1 MASCRECSAR
11 RPKMVYRQIS
21 FRRRR
26 VCSRAGRPRAL
37 EEMFMSPLPLSG
49 IKILDLTR
57 VLAGPLSAQM
67 LADLG
72 AEVIK
77 IERPG
82 GGDDARAFGPPYL
95 VDPERKE
102 NNNNSFYLC
111 ANRNKKSVT
120 VNIATAEGQQIIRE
134 LARSCDVMMENYKV
148 GDLKRYKLDYEAIK
162 AVNPGIIYCSVTGF
176 GQTGPYAPRA
186 GYDAIFQ
193 AMGGLMSVTGHMD
206 GEPGAGPMKV
216 GPSIVD
222 YMTGMNS
229 SIGILAA
236 LYHRKV
242 NGGEGQH
249 VDVCLFDTV
258 IASLSHFAQ
267 IYLVNGEMPPRRGTW
282 GNGGMPA
289 GVFRCTDGELMLVV
303 GNDGQFARA
312 CAVLGQPEIA
322 NEPRFIKNN
331 DRVVHGKEIMAI
343 FAGLFLNKK
352 GSWWLDELEKAGVPS
367 GPVNDFAQ
375 VFADPHVRS
384 RGMEIKVDHP
394 FEHAL
399 SLIRNP
405 LTFSGT
411 PVTEYRA
418 PPKLGEHTREILT
431 SKLGYDEGK
440 LETLKK
446 Q

>member
-1 MASCRECSAR
+1 
-11 RPKMVYRQIS
+11 
-21 FRRRR
+21 
-26 VCSRAGRPRAL
+26 
-37 EEMFMSPLPLSG
+37 MFMSGLPLSG

-82 GGDDARAFGPPYL
+82 TGDDARAFGPPYL
-95 VDPERKE
+95 VDPEGKE
-102 NNNNSFYLC
+102 NNNNAFYFC

-120 VNIATAEGQQIIRE
+120 VNIAKPEGQEIIRE
-134 LARSCDVMMENYKV
+134 LAKSCDVMMENYKV
-148 GDLKRYKLDYEAIK
+148 GDLKRYKLDYESIR
-162 AVNPGIIYCSVTGF
+162 VINPGIIYCSVTGF

-222 YMTGMNS
+222 YMTGMNT

-236 LYHRKV
+236 LYHRKA

-249 VDVCLFDTV
+249 IDVCLLDTV
-258 IASLSHFAQ
+258 IASLSHYAQ
-267 IYLVNGEMPPRRGTW
+267 IYLVSGKTPPRRGTW

-289 GVFRCTDGELMLVV
+289 GVFRCADGELMLVV
-303 GNDGQFARA
+303 GNDAQFART
-312 CAVLGQPEIA
+312 CEVLGSPELA
-322 NEPRFIKNN
+322 TNAKFVKNN
-331 DRVVHGKEIMAI
+331 DRVVNGKEIMAI
-343 FAGLFLNKK
+343 FAGLFLKNKVAY
-352 GSWWLDELEKAGVPS
+352 WLEELEKAGVPC

-375 VFADPHVRS
+375 MFADPHVRE
-384 RGMEIKVDHP
+384 RGMEIKVNHP
-394 FEHAL
+394 FEPEL

-405 LTFSGT
+405 ITFSGT
-411 PVTEYRA
+411 PVKDYRA
-418 PPKLGEHTREILT
+418 PPLLGADTKDVLA
-431 SKLGYDEGK
+431 SKLGYDEAK
-440 LETLKK
+440 LAALKK
-446 Q
+446 QGII

>member
-1 MASCRECSAR
+1 MSA
-11 RPKMVYRQIS
+11 
-21 FRRRR
+21 
-26 VCSRAGRPRAL
+26 
-37 EEMFMSPLPLSG
+37 LPLSG

-67 LADLG
+67 LGDLG

-82 GGDDARAFGPPYL
+82 TGDDARAFGPPYL
-95 VDPERKE
+95 VDPEGKE

-120 VNIATAEGQQIIRE
+120 VNIATSDGQEIIRD
-134 LARSCDVMMENYKV
+134 LAKSCDVMMENYKV
-148 GDLKRYKLDYEAIK
+148 GDLKRYGLDYESIR

-222 YMTGMNS
+222 YMTGMNT

-242 NGGEGQH
+242 NGGQGQH
-249 VDVCLFDTV
+249 LDVCLLDTV
-258 IASLSHFAQ
+258 IASLSHYAQ
-267 IYLVNGEMPPRRGTW
+267 IYLVNGKMPPRRGTW

-289 GVFRCTDGELMLVV
+289 GVFRCADGELMLVV
-303 GNDGQFARA
+303 GNDAQFART
-312 CAVLGQPEIA
+312 CTVLGSPELA
-322 NEPRFIKNN
+322 TDPRFVKNN
-331 DRVVHGKEIMAI
+331 DRVARGKEIMAI
-343 FAGLFLNKK
+343 FAGLFLKQK
-352 GSWWLDELEKAGVPS
+352 VAYWLEELEKAGVPC

-375 VFADPHVRS
+375 VFADKHVRE
-384 RGMEIKVDHP
+384 RGMEVKVNHP
-394 FEHAL
+394 FEPHL
-399 SLIRNP
+399 SLIRNAI
-405 LTFSGT
+405 TFSET
-411 PVTEYRA
+411 PVKEYRA
-418 PPKLGEHTREILT
+418 PPLLGANTKEVLRSI
-431 SKLGYDEGK
+431 GYDDAK
-440 LETLKK
+440 LEALRRQKII
-446 Q
+446 

>member
-1 MASCRECSAR
+1 MFPSDINEFWR
-11 RPKMVYRQIS
+11 K
-21 FRRRR
+21 
-26 VCSRAGRPRAL
+26 L
-37 EEMFMSPLPLSG
+37 FMSGLPLSG

-82 GGDDARAFGPPYL
+82 SGDDARAFGPPYL
-95 VDPERKE
+95 VDPQGKE
-102 NNNNSFYLC
+102 NNNNAFYFC

-120 VNIATAEGQQIIRE
+120 VNIAKPEGQDIIRE
-134 LARSCDVMMENYKV
+134 LAKSCDVMMENYKV
-148 GDLKRYKLDYEAIK
+148 GDLKRYKLDYESIRAI
-162 AVNPGIIYCSVTGF
+162 NPGIIYCSVTGF

-222 YMTGMNS
+222 YMTGMNT

-236 LYHRKV
+236 LYHRKA

-249 VDVCLFDTV
+249 IDVCLLDTV
-258 IASLSHFAQ
+258 IASLSHYAQ
-267 IYLVNGEMPPRRGTW
+267 IYLVNGNTPPRRGTW

-289 GVFRCTDGELMLVV
+289 GVFRCADGELMLVV
-303 GNDGQFARA
+303 GNDAQFART
-312 CAVLGQPEIA
+312 CTVLGSEGLAA
-322 NEPRFIKNN
+322 NPKFIKNN
-331 DRVVHGKEIMAI
+331 DRVVNGKEIMAI
-343 FAGLFLNKK
+343 FAGLFLKNKVAY
-352 GSWWLDELEKAGVPS
+352 WLEELEKAGVPC

-375 VFADPHVRS
+375 VFADPHVRE
-384 RGMEIKVDHP
+384 RGMEIKVEHP
-394 FEHAL
+394 FEPAL

-405 LTFSGT
+405 ITFSGT
-411 PVTEYRA
+411 PVKDYRA
-418 PPKLGEHTREILT
+418 PPLLGADTKEVLA
-431 SKLGYDEGK
+431 SKLGYDQTK
-440 LETLKK
+440 LEALKK
-446 Q
+446 QGII

>member
-1 MASCRECSAR
+1 MSA
-11 RPKMVYRQIS
+11 
-21 FRRRR
+21 
-26 VCSRAGRPRAL
+26 
-37 EEMFMSPLPLSG
+37 LPLSG

-82 GGDDARAFGPPYL
+82 TGDDARAFGPPYL
-95 VDPERKE
+95 VDPEGKE

-120 VNIATAEGQQIIRE
+120 VNIATAEGQEIVRE
-134 LARSCDVMMENYKV
+134 LSKSVDVMMENYKV
-148 GDLKRYKLDYEAIK
+148 GDLKRYGLGYEAIR

-193 AMGGLMSVTGHMD
+193 AMGGLMSVTGHID

-229 SIGILAA
+229 SIAILAA

-242 NGGEGQH
+242 NGGDGQH
-249 VDVCLFDTV
+249 LDVCLFDTV
-258 IASLSHFAQ
+258 IASLSHYAQ
-267 IYLVNGEMPPRRGTW
+267 IFLVNGKTPPRRGTW

-303 GNDGQFARA
+303 GNDAQFART
-312 CAVLGQPEIA
+312 CAVLG
-322 NEPRFIKNN
+322 EPALAKDPKYVKNN
-331 DRVVHGKEIMAI
+331 DRVVHGKEIMAV
-343 FAGLFLNKK
+343 FAGLFLKNKV
-352 GSWWLDELEKAGVPS
+352 GYWLDELEKAGVPC
-367 GPVNDFAQ
+367 GPVNDFEQ
-375 VFADPHVRS
+375 VFSDPHVRS

-418 PPKLGEHTREILT
+418 PPLLGENTREIL
-431 SKLGYDEGK
+431 SAIGYDDGK
-440 LETLKK
+440 LETLRK
-446 Q
+446 QGVI

>member
-1 MASCRECSAR
+1 ML
-11 RPKMVYRQIS
+11 M
-21 FRRRR
+21 
-26 VCSRAGRPRAL
+26 SR
-37 EEMFMSPLPLSG
+37 LPLAG
-49 IKILDLTR
+49 IKIIDMTG

-95 VDPERKE
+95 VDPEGKE

-111 ANRNKKSVT
+111 ANRGKKSVT
-120 VNIATAEGQQIIRE
+120 VNIATQEGQEIIRE
-134 LARSCDVMMENYKV
+134 LAKSCDVMMENYKV
-148 GDLKRYKLDYEAIK
+148 GDLKRYKLDYETIR

-222 YMTGMNS
+222 YMTDMNS

-249 VDVCLFDTV
+249 VDLFLFDTL
-258 IASLSHFAQ
+258 IPPLWHFAQ
-267 IYLVNGEMPPRRGTW
+267 ISLFHGHKPPRRGTW

-289 GVFRCTDGELMLVV
+289 GVFGCADGELMLVV
-303 GNDGQFARA
+303 GNDAQFART
-312 CAVLGQPEIA
+312 CAVLGRPELA
-322 NEPRFIKNN
+322 TDPKFVRNN

-343 FAGLFLNKK
+343 FAGLFLKK
-352 GSWWLDELEKAGVPS
+352 PVAYWLEELEKAGVPC
-367 GPVNDFAQ
+367 GPGNDFAQ
-375 VFADPHVRS
+375 GFGDEHRRE
-384 RGMEIKVDHP
+384 RGMEIKVHHP
-394 FEHAL
+394 FQ
-399 SLIRNP
+399 P
-405 LTFSGT
+405 
-411 PVTEYRA
+411 
-418 PPKLGEHTREILT
+418 
-431 SKLGYDEGK
+431 
-440 LETLKK
+440 
-446 Q
+446 

>member
-1 MASCRECSAR
+1 
-11 RPKMVYRQIS
+11 
-21 FRRRR
+21 
-26 VCSRAGRPRAL
+26 L
-37 EEMFMSPLPLSG
+37 TLSG
-49 IKILDLTR
+49 IKIR
-57 VLAGPLSAQM
+57 EPPRGWSGPPSSQM

-95 VDPERKE
+95 VDPDGKE

-120 VNIATAEGQQIIRE
+120 VDLAKPEGQEIIRE
-134 LARSCDVMMENYKV
+134 LAKSVDIMMENFKV
-148 GDLKRYKLDYEAIK
+148 GDLKRYGLDYESIRAI
-162 AVNPGIIYCSVTGF
+162 NPGIVYCSVTGF

-236 LYHRKV
+236 LYHRNV

-267 IYLVNGEMPPRRGTW
+267 IYLVNGETPPRRGTW

-289 GVFRCTDGELMLVV
+289 GVFGCADGELMLVV
-303 GNDGQFARA
+303 GNDAQFART
-312 CAVLGQPEIA
+312 CAVLGEPELA
-322 NEPRFIKNN
+322 SNPKFVRNN
-331 DRVVHGKEIMAI
+331 DRVVNGKEIMAI
-343 FAGLFLNKK
+343 FAGLFLK
-352 GSWWLDELEKAGVPS
+352 STVAHWLDALEKAGVPS

-375 VFADPHVRS
+375 VFDDEQPDLSECARIAADADDR
-384 RGMEIKVDHP
+384 
-394 FEHAL
+394 
-399 SLIRNP
+399 
-405 LTFSGT
+405 
-411 PVTEYRA
+411 RA
-418 PPKLGEHTREILT
+418 E
-431 SKLGYDEGK
+431 
-440 LETLKK
+440 
-446 Q
+446 

>member
-1 MASCRECSAR
+1 
-11 RPKMVYRQIS
+11 
-21 FRRRR
+21 
-26 VCSRAGRPRAL
+26 
-37 EEMFMSPLPLSG
+37 MSGLPLSG

-82 GGDDARAFGPPYL
+82 SGDDARAFGPPYL
-95 VDPERKE
+95 VDPEGKE
-102 NNNNSFYLC
+102 NNNNAFYFC

-120 VNIATAEGQQIIRE
+120 VNIAKPEGQDIIRE
-134 LARSCDVMMENYKV
+134 LAKSCDVMMENYKV
-148 GDLKRYKLDYEAIK
+148 GDLKRYKLDYEAIR
-162 AVNPGIIYCSVTGF
+162 AINPGIIYCSVTGF

-222 YMTGMNS
+222 YMTGMNT
-229 SIGILAA
+229 SIAILAA
-236 LYHRKV
+236 LYHKKA
-242 NGGEGQH
+242 NGGDGQH
-249 VDVCLFDTV
+249 LDVCLFDTV
-258 IASLSHFAQ
+258 IASLSHYAQ
-267 IYLVNGEMPPRRGTW
+267 IYLVNGNSPPRRGTW

-303 GNDGQFARA
+303 GNDGQFVRT
-312 CAVLGQPEIA
+312 CAVLGEPELA
-322 NEPRFIKNN
+322 TNPKFLKNS
-331 DRVVHGKEIMAI
+331 VKH
-343 FAGLFLNKK
+343 
-352 GSWWLDELEKAGVPS
+352 WLDELEKAGVPC

-375 VFADPHVRS
+375 VFADEHVRE
-384 RGMEIKVDHP
+384 RGMEIKVEHP
-394 FEHAL
+394 FEPAL

-405 LTFSGT
+405 ITFSGT
-411 PVTEYRA
+411 PVKDYRA
-418 PPKLGEHTREILT
+418 PPLLGADTKEVLA
-431 SKLGYDEGK
+431 SKLGYDRTK
-440 LETLKK
+440 LEALKK
-446 Q
+446 QGII

>member
-1 MASCRECSAR
+1 MSA
-11 RPKMVYRQIS
+11 
-21 FRRRR
+21 
-26 VCSRAGRPRAL
+26 
-37 EEMFMSPLPLSG
+37 LPLSG
-49 IKILDLTR
+49 IRILDLTR

-67 LADLG
+67 LGDLG
-72 AEVIK
+72 ADVIK

-82 GGDDARAFGPPYL
+82 TGDDARAFGPPYL
-95 VDPERKE
+95 VDPEGRE

-120 VNIATAEGQQIIRE
+120 VNIARPEGQAIIRE
-134 LARSCDVMMENYKV
+134 LAKDVDVFMENYKV
-148 GDLKRYKLDYEAIK
+148 GDLKRYGLDYDAIR

-206 GEPGAGPMKV
+206 DEPGAGPMKV

-222 YMTGMNS
+222 YMTGMNT
-229 SIGILAA
+229 SIAILAA
-236 LYHRKV
+236 LYHKKA

-249 VDVCLFDTV
+249 LDVCLFDTV
-258 IASLSHFAQ
+258 IASLSHWAQ
-267 IYLVNGEMPPRRGTW
+267 IYLVNGKSPPRRGTW

-289 GVFRCTDGELMLVV
+289 GMFRCTDGELMLVV
-303 GNDGQFARA
+303 GNDGQYVRT
-312 CAVLGQPEIA
+312 CAVLGAPELA
-322 NEPRFIKNN
+322 TDPRFLKNN

-343 FAGLFLNKK
+343 FAGLFLKNSV
-352 GSWWLDELEKAGVPS
+352 GHWLDELEKAGVPC

-375 VFADPHVRS
+375 VFADEHVRS

-411 PVTEYRA
+411 PLNDYKA
-418 PPKLGEHTREILT
+418 PPKLGEHTGEILG
-431 SKLGYDEGK
+431 SKLGYDDGK

-446 Q
+446 QGII

>member
-1 MASCRECSAR
+1 M
-11 RPKMVYRQIS
+11 
-21 FRRRR
+21 
-26 VCSRAGRPRAL
+26 L
-37 EEMFMSPLPLSG
+37 MSPLPLSG
-49 IKILDLTR
+49 IRILDLTR

-82 GGDDARAFGPPYL
+82 SGDDARAFGPPYL
-95 VDPERKE
+95 ADPQGRE

-162 AVNPGIIYCSVTGF
+162 TVNPGIIYCSVTGF

-222 YMTGMNS
+222 YMTGMNT

-267 IYLVNGEMPPRRGTW
+267 IYLVNGEIPPRRGTW

-289 GVFRCTDGELMLVV
+289 GVFRCADGELMLVV
-303 GNDGQFARA
+303 GNDTQFART
-312 CAVLGQPEIA
+312 CAVLG
-322 NEPRFIKNN
+322 NEGLATNPKFVRNN
-331 DRVVHGKEIMAI
+331 DRVVHGKEIMAL
-343 FAGLFLNKK
+343 FADLFLKK
-352 GSWWLDELEKAGVPS
+352 PVAYWLEELEKAGVPC

-375 VFADPHVRS
+375 VFADEHVRE
-384 RGMEIKVDHP
+384 RGMEIKVNHP
-394 FEHAL
+394 FEPKL

-405 LTFSGT
+405 IVFSET
-411 PVTEYRA
+411 PVKDYRA
-418 PPKLGEHTREILT
+418 PPLLGENTREVLATI
-431 SKLGYDEGK
+431 GYDDAKVEA
-440 LETLKK
+440 LKREK
-446 Q
+446 II

>member
-1 MASCRECSAR
+1 
-11 RPKMVYRQIS
+11 VYRQIS
-21 FRRRR
+21 FSAAGFVPEPEGLR
-26 VCSRAGRPRAL
+26 VL
-37 EEMFMSPLPLSG
+37 EEMLMSPLPLSG

-95 VDPERKE
+95 VDPQGRE

-120 VNIATAEGQQIIRE
+120 VNIATAEGQEIIRE

-267 IYLVNGEMPPRRGTW
+267 IYLVNGETPPRRGTW

-289 GVFRCTDGELMLVV
+289 GVFRCADGELMLVV
-303 GNDGQFARA
+303 GNDAQFART
-312 CAVLGQPEIA
+312 CAVLGSEGLATNPK
-322 NEPRFIKNN
+322 FVKNN
-331 DRVVHGKEIMAI
+331 DRVVHGKEIMAL
-343 FAGLFLNKK
+343 FAGLFPKK
-352 GSWWLDELEKAGVPS
+352 PVAYWLEELEKAGVPC

-375 VFADPHVRS
+375 VFADEHVRE
-384 RGMEIKVDHP
+384 RGMEIKVNHP
-394 FEHAL
+394 FEPAL

-405 LTFSGT
+405 IVFSET
-411 PVTEYRA
+411 PVKDYRA
-418 PPKLGEHTREILT
+418 PPLLGENT
-431 SKLGYDEGK
+431 SEVLATIGYDDAK
-440 LETLKK
+440 IDALKK
-446 Q
+446 EKII